1 MSDVDPILSLVR
13 PAVLALKP
21 YSSARKEFTAG
32 ATAPRAW
39 LDANENP
46 TMPMASLP
54 SGMSAEAQRAKM
66 EALAKEGF
74 ARLNRYPDPQPQEL
88 VERLAALY
96 GVSPAQV
103 LVTRGSDEGID
114 LLLRAF
120 CSEGRDSILITPP
133 TYGMYSVSAA
143 IQGARVVS
151 VPLVREKHFALD
163 ADAVIAAW
171 QPGLKLVFLCSPNN
185 PTGGLLS
192 RASILKVARELEGRA
207 MVVVDKAYIEFSG
220 RSVLTAEIANTPN
233 LVVLRTLSKAF
244 GLAGARVGVTIGD
257 PSLIA
262 VLKKIIAPYPVPSPV
277 AAAALAALTPA
288 GITAARESAA
298 NLAAGRKDLAARLA
312 ALPAVKHVW
321 PSDAN
326 FLLVEVVDAKRTM
339 AAARIAG
346 VVLRDRS
353 REPGLEGCIRI
364 TTGTAEENQLVLEA
378 LSHD

>member
-1 MSDVDPILSLVR
+1 MSDADPILSLVR

-21 YSSARKEFTAG
+21 YSSARKEFTSG
-32 ATAPRAW
+32 ADTPTVW

-46 TMPMASLP
+46 TMPMASL
-54 SGMSAEAQRAKM
+54 SAEAQRAKV

-74 ARLNRYPDPQPQEL
+74 ANLNRYPDPQPPEL
-88 VERLAALY
+88 VARLAALY
-96 GVSPAQV
+96 GVAPAQL

-120 CSEGRDSILITPP
+120 CTEGRDSILITPP

-151 VPLVREKHFALD
+151 VPLVREKDFALD

-171 QPGLKLVFLCSPNN
+171 QPGLKIVFLCSPNN

-220 RSVLTAEIANTPN
+220 RSTLTAEISDTPN

-244 GLAGARVGVTIGD
+244 GLAGARVGATIGD
-257 PSLIA
+257 PALIA
-262 VLKKIIAPYPVPSPV
+262 VLQKIIAPYPIPAPV

-288 GITAARESAA
+288 GIAAARESAA
-298 NLAAGRKDLAARLA
+298 TLAAARKELAGKLA
-312 ALPAVKHVW
+312 ALPVVRRVW

-326 FLLVEVVDAKRTM
+326 FLLVEVANAPQVM
-339 AAARIAG
+339 ATARLAG

-353 REPGLEGCIRI
+353 REPGLEDCIRI
-364 TTGTAEENQLVLEA
+364 TAGTPQENQLVVEA
-378 LSHD
+378 LSNV

>member
-1 MSDVDPILSLVR
+1 MSDADPILSLVR
-13 PAVLALKP
+13 PAVLALTP

-32 ATAPRAW
+32 AAAPRAW

-46 TMPMASLP
+46 ATP
-54 SGMSAEAQRAKM
+54 SGASPS
-66 EALAKEGF
+66 
-74 ARLNRYPDPQPQEL
+74 LNRYPDPQPSEL
-88 VERLAALY
+88 VERLASLY
-96 GVSPAQV
+96 GVSPAQL

-151 VPLVREKHFALD
+151 VPLVREKDFALD
-163 ADAVIAAW
+163 ADAVVAAW
-171 QPGLKLVFLCSPNN
+171 QPGLKIVFLCSPNN

-192 RASILKVARELEGRA
+192 RTAILKVARELEGRA

-220 RSVLTAEIANTPN
+220 KSVLIGEIAATPN

-262 VLKKIIAPYPVPSPV
+262 VLKKIIAPYPVPAPV
-277 AAAALAALTPA
+277 AAAALAALTPE
-288 GITAARESAA
+288 GIAAARDSAA
-298 NLAAGRKDLAARLA
+298 RLAAGRKELAAKLA
-312 ALPAVKHVW
+312 ALPCVKHVW

-326 FLLVEVVDAKRTM
+326 FLLVEVADSKRAM
-339 AAARIAG
+339 AAAKAAG

-353 REPGLEGCIRI
+353 REPGLENCLRI
-364 TTGTAEENQLVLEA
+364 TAGTAEENQLVVEA
-378 LSHD
+378 LSNV